1 MNTLPLPVAK
11 APEVP
16 MTALHPSDSRARLLE
31 AARALFARNG
41 YEGTSVRAITGRA
54 KANLGA
60 VTYHFGS
67 KEALYHAV
75 IEQFI
80 VPVAE
85 RLAAISASD
94 EPALSR
100 LETVLRELLKQT
112 AAHPEMPALMIREM
126 ASERPVPP
134 PMAKNVRRNAESI
147 GRIIADGQREGTIRP
162 GLPQF
167 LALAVAAQPLFLALA
182 GRAIQQALGAD
193 PKDPQIRA
201 RLDEQVVET
210 VLAGLASTS
219 GERRA

>member
-1 MNTLPLPVAK
+1 MNTTSLTEAED
-11 APEVP
+11 PEVP
-16 MTALHPSDSRARLLE
+16 MTAPSDSRARLLE
-31 AARALFARNG
+31 AARALFARYG

-80 VPVAE
+80 VPVADQ
-85 RLAAISASD
+85 LAAISASG
-94 EPALSR
+94 EPALAR
-100 LETVLRELLKQT
+100 IEAVLRELLRQT
-112 AAHPEMPALMIREM
+112 TAHPEMPALMVREM

-134 PMAKNVRRNAESI
+134 PMARNVRRNAESI
-147 GRIIADGQREGTIRP
+147 GRIIADGQREGTIRT

-193 PKDPQIRA
+193 PADPAIRA
-201 RLDEQVVET
+201 RLDEQVVTT
-210 VLAGLASTS
+210 VLAGLASAPQ
-219 GERRA
+219 ERPA